1 MEGKL
6 SQVETLVN
14 QLSELDRYAN
24 RDLLNIANR
33 QIPYQ
38 DVDLLVT
45 EFREGG
51 NSLGCFSMEL
61 SFISLHRYT
70 FNRGNEIEGNF
81 KVNHEIF
88 KKYLIKYMNR
98 YKRSIFNHIIELMR
112 EDIIEVR
119 AKALE
124 EFEDLKYDIENVYN
138 NSRAKQIAD
147 NPN

>member
-1 MEGKL
+1 MESKL

-14 QLSELDRYAN
+14 QLSEIDRYAN

-51 NSLGCFSMEL
+51 NDLGCFSMEL
-61 SFISLHRYT
+61 SFISFHRYT
-70 FNRGNEIEGNF
+70 FNRGNEIEKNF
-81 KVNHEIF
+81 KVNHKIF

-124 EFEDLKYDIENVYN
+124 EFEDLKHDIENVYN